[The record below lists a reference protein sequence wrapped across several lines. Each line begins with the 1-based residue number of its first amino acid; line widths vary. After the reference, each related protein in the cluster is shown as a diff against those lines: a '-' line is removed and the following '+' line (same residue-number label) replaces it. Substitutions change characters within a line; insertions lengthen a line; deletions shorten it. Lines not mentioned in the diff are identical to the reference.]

1 MHSLSVSELNEQIKS
16 LLESSF
22 VRVNVSGELSRITF
36 HNSGHIYFSI
46 KDKNSTL
53 KCVMFRSNAAKLRFQ
68 LQEGQ
73 SVFLDATL
81 SVYVPRGDYQLNV
94 YMIEPSGVGALALA
108 YEQLKTMLQ
117 QRGYFENSIKKR
129 LPQYPNDI
137 ALITSATSAALQ
149 DMLRVASERYPLARL
164 HVKDVLVQGE
174 RAAFQIAEMIGI
186 CDRENRYDVIVVA
199 RGGGSMEDLWCFNE
213 QIVAEAIYHASTP
226 IVSAVGH
233 EIDWLISDYCADL
246 RAPTPSAAMEMIL
259 PDKYELL
266 QNIDALSDRYL
277 QVMRQKLYEKRE
289 KLNFLRQSFA
299 QHSIE
304 QKLRLKIDSIE
315 QLKKEFNQALER
327 IIERKQSLV
336 RPLQSALH
344 VNMSSTLETNAVQ
357 ITNLLV
363 RFKENHPSLR
373 IKKGYAQISKKTK
386 VVELSSLHVDDEIDL
401 MDSSL
406 HVKTK
411 VIEISKI

>member
-149 DMLRVASERYPLARL
+149 DMLRVASERYPLSRL

-344 VNMSSTLETNAVQ
+344 VNMTSTLETNAVQ

>member
-129 LPQYPNDI
+129 LPQYPSDI

-149 DMLRVASERYPLARL
+149 DMLRVALERYPLARL

-315 QLKKEFNQALER
+315 QFKKEFNQALER